1 MKQNREKLKRD
12 IWYYPRIYGMI
23 VSQSIKSKMHY
34 RADFIISTFG
44 MLAMNLAGFL
54 SFWLIFQSFPSIN
67 GWGFNELLFLYSF
80 SLIALSPSQIFFD
93 NNWALRF
100 QVRSGDFVKY
110 CFRPMNL
117 FFYFISEEIDLK
129 GFGQLALGI
138 VMFIYSWNRLGV
150 PVTPEKI
157 LLLISLLFSSSLIM
171 IAIMT
176 AASATAFWIINS
188 GMVMIFLFKFR
199 EYAAYPTTIFN
210 AAFQVVFSLLIPIGF
225 IAFYPSLIFLR
236 PENVS
241 VLSYLT
247 PLVGIVFLFLAYQFW
262 MRGARQYSGTGS

>member
-1 MKQNREKLKRD
+1 
-12 IWYYPRIYGMI
+12 
-23 VSQSIKSKMHY
+23 
-34 RADFIISTFG
+34 
-44 MLAMNLAGFL
+44 
-54 SFWLIFQSFPSIN
+54 
-67 GWGFNELLFLYSF
+67 
-80 SLIALSPSQIFFD
+80 
-93 NNWALRF
+93 
-100 QVRSGDFVKY
+100 
-110 CFRPMNL
+110 MNL